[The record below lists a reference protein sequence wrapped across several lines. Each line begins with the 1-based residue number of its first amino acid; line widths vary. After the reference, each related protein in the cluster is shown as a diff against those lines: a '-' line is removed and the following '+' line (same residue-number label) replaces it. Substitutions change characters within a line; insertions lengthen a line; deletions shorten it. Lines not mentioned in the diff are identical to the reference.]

1 MSHTPKSQA
10 ARRLGSISA
19 VPAVQARV
27 RDNVVV
33 PRSAVVTRRATI
45 PLQQQKKISP
55 FHAFVKGMWLNFRDI
70 VLAPFE
76 TTSGNRFKTYA
87 VAIVLFGVAPIAA
100 SSLFILH
107 VPIQDSLR
115 LVAFLASNIVVFL
128 SMSALTVAF
137 RAMRRPLKNKVT
149 SVIQRGRSS

>member
-1 MSHTPKSQA
+1 MSHTSKSQA

-27 RDNVVV
+27 RDNVIVPSSSVV
-33 PRSAVVTRRATI
+33 PRRAKL

-55 FHAFVKGMWLNFRDI
+55 FHAFVKGVILGFRDI

-76 TTSGNRFKTYA
+76 NTGTNQFKNYA
-87 VAIVLFGVAPIAA
+87 VAIVLFAITPIAA
-100 SSLFILH
+100 SSVFILH
-107 VPIQDSLR
+107 APIQENMR
-115 LVAFLASNIVVFL
+115 LVAFLASNIVIFL
-128 SMSALTVAF
+128 GVSALTVAV
-137 RAMRRPLKNKVT
+137 RSMRRPFKNKVA

>member
-27 RDNVVV
+27 RDNVIV
-33 PRSAVVTRRATI
+33 PHSTVVTRRAQL

-55 FHAFVKGMWLNFRDI
+55 FHAFVKGVLLSFRDI

-76 TTSGNRFKTYA
+76 NTTGNRIKTYA
-87 VAIVLFGVAPIAA
+87 VAIILFGITPIAA

-107 VPIQDSLR
+107 VPIQESLR
-115 LVAFLASNIVVFL
+115 LVAFLASNMVVFL

-137 RAMRRPLKNKVT
+137 RAMRRPFKNKVT

>member
-1 MSHTPKSQA
+1 MSQTPKSQA

-33 PRSAVVTRRATI
+33 PRSTVVPRRASL
-45 PLQQQKKISP
+45 PLQQQKNISP
-55 FHAFVKGMWLNFRDI
+55 FHAFVKGLLLGFRDI

-76 TTSGNRFKTYA
+76 NTGTSPLKNYV
-87 VAIVLFGVAPIAA
+87 VAIVLFAITPIA
-100 SSLFILH
+100 SSSIFILH
-107 VPIQDSLR
+107 APLQESMR
-115 LVAFLASNIVVFL
+115 LVAFIASNVVVFL
-128 SMSALTVAF
+128 GVSALTVAV
-137 RAMRRPLKNKVT
+137 RSMRRPLKNKVA

>member
-33 PRSAVVTRRATI
+33 PRSTVVPRRAALS
-45 PLQQQKKISP
+45 LQQQKKISP
-55 FHAFVKGMWLNFRDI
+55 FHAFVKGILLSFRDI

-76 TTSGNRFKTYA
+76 TTSDNRIRTYS
-87 VAIVLFGVAPIAA
+87 VAIVLFGLTPIAA

-107 VPIQDSLR
+107 VPIQENLR
-115 LVAFLASNIVVFL
+115 LVAFLASNVVVFL
-128 SMSALTVAF
+128 GVSALTVSF